1 MERASTKCYEDVI
14 YLFENL
20 ASFNWAIKMLDS
32 YGKPESGILL
42 GNLKW
47 IGEYDECIK
56 AYAPQKEDTNMG
68 GFHGKYCTL
77 QVPIELRNTSMPL
90 SIAVCLPD
98 TCNPSLHPFKIPG
111 NLNISNLSF
120 IEEMDSVL
128 NNITLTCRRTS
139 REYTTGAIVVIC
151 LLSFFAVLA
160 FIGSS
165 ITALEY
171 YMRISPSKESIYGKN
186 VSENA
191 SINEDADNLS
201 QKESD
206 DVLLIAKTNQNELPE
221 WLENKDNYLVYME
234 FAFLSISWVILG
246 HTYGL
251 IVYNTR
257 NLAEGVDMVNHWSF
271 QIILNGFYSVDSFFV
286 LSGFLVA
293 YLYFQQ
299 CSKIGGKIPWLYFY
313 IHRYIRLTPVYMI
326 VLAYFTTLYTYVS
339 DGPYWPDYDVDANC
353 QVRWWWNPLYINN
366 FLDSQEQCMAWAWY
380 LANDMQFYVISPL
393 FLISLW
399 RWPKVGLSLMG
410 LFFAISFTA
419 NFAIT
424 YEYNFVSTL
433 DSIFIKGSSIQAIM
447 NSWTDFMN
455 KIYSK
460 PYTRISAYLVGIL
473 LAYFLY
479 KRNQSNSP
487 KLNKVTLSVG
497 WIVASGVTLACVFGL
512 YNHQQTLIEACFY
525 NSLSRTCF
533 ACGLSWVIFVC
544 VTGQGGVVNSI
555 LSWKVW
561 IPVSRLTYC
570 AYLVHLM
577 VIQYVF
583 FTMRR
588 LFEFSHITMIL
599 YFIGI
604 LFMSYIAALI
614 TSLLFESPVIRLER
628 LIRNKF
634 KS

>member
-1 MERASTKCYEDVI
+1 QIADDENSHKQYDIVQIVEHFENHIDRFRNLKLIPNEDKAHLKDFIHTFQKSINPILLDLLMNTASTKCYEDVI

-20 ASFNWAIKMLDS
+20 ASFSWAIKMLDS

-47 IGEYDECIK
+47 IGEYDECIN

-77 QVPIELRNTSMPL
+77 QVPIELRNISMPL

-111 NLNISNLSF
+111 NLNISRSL
-120 IEEMDSVL
+120 
-128 NNITLTCRRTS
+128 
-139 REYTTGAIVVIC
+139 
-151 LLSFFAVLA
+151 
-160 FIGSS
+160 

-171 YMRISPSKESIYGKN
+171 YMMISPSKESSYGKN
-186 VSENA
+186 VSGNA

-221 WLENKDNYLVYME
+221 WLNKCKPFFTCFCVFTNGEKIFNTSNQEGQLPCLHGIR
-234 FAFLSISWVILG
+234 FL
-246 HTYGL
+246 
-251 IVYNTR
+251 R

-299 CSKIGGKIPWLYFY
+299 CSKIGGKIPWHYFY

-326 VLAYFTTLYTYVS
+326 VLAYFTTLYTY
-339 DGPYWPDYDVDANC
+339 
-353 QVRWWWNPLYINN
+353 
-366 FLDSQEQCMAWAWY
+366 CMAWAWY

-399 RWPKVGLSLMG
+399 RWPKVGFSLMG

-419 NFAIT
+419 NFAVT

-487 KLNKVTLSVG
+487 KLNMVTLSAG

-544 VTGQGGVVNSI
+544 VTGQGG
-555 LSWKVW
+555 K
-561 IPVSRLTYC
+561 
-570 AYLVHLM
+570 A
-577 VIQYVF
+577 
-583 FTMRR
+583 
-588 LFEFSHITMIL
+588 
-599 YFIGI
+599 
-604 LFMSYIAALI
+604 
-614 TSLLFESPVIRLER
+614 
-628 LIRNKF
+628 
-634 KS
+634 